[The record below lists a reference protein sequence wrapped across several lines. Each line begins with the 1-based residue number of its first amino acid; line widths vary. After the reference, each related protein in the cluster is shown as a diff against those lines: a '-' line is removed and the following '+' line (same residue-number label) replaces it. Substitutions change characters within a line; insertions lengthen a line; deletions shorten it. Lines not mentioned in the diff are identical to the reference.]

1 MRGIRTLKEP
11 NRYLREGWIGFHN
24 RRFTVPPAPAG
35 TAFVPAD
42 GIDLEQIFS
51 HQENRVAGADNTVRY
66 RRRILQI
73 EPQRFRHTL
82 AKCRVWVCEH
92 LDGNLSLYYG
102 LHRLGHYDRQGRLLH
117 EEVA

>member
-1 MRGIRTLKEP
+1 MR
-11 NRYLREGWIGFHN
+11 
-24 RRFTVPPAPAG
+24 PAPEG

-51 HQENRVAGADNTVRY
+51 HREDRRVGADNTVRY

-73 EPQRFRHTL
+73 EPQKFRPTL

-92 LDGNLSLYYG
+92 QEGSLSLYYG
-102 LHRLGHYDRQGRLLH
+102 LHRLGGYDPQGRLLH